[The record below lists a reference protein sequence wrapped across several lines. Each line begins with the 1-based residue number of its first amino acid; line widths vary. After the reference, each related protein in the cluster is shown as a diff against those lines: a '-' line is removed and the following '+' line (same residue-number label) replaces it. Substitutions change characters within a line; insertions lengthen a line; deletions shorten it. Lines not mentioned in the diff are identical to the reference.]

1 MHSKML
7 LLAGVALCL
16 VGQSAAAASPEP
28 PLAAE
33 PALRRTLT
41 VTTTE
46 TIEGLGKAPD
56 EKDKAALNTLAA
68 NCEARSQKH
77 AWQGWTK
84 GGEYQRAEALDS
96 IRQLRNGGSIAQ
108 VENASDCLKRYYG
121 LRAGRQQTALDAE
134 SGMVFFGAVGSLA
147 SVNAGATTQAYWN
160 YAAILPVVV
169 AEFNANEPTR
179 DLYAGARI
187 GLDIVAGRYLR
198 LAVLTDILEKN
209 TGASSSRKT
218 VAHIEGCNALKALK
232 PVEDWA
238 SGEDKTAMLP
248 DYRKLRQACDNATFM
263 DLGLQGLCDAA
274 VAWRTSYSSAYARDL
289 LRLDDEILNKD
300 RDLRYSPIE
309 TLSAMAA
316 APFTAAATLLSGEN
330 GSKAVDRL
338 KTQRVFSALNVPLE
352 PINLPPPPAP
362 MPDYLVVG
370 DAALARPAAAL
381 AAETAAPKLSA
392 KAAAAAALVQPR
404 KPTAQEVQV
413 MLNTLQAAAKGL
425 NTARGDLNNRL
436 MIANRIAT
444 LAAYDRLDFNY
455 DANTARISVVLA
467 TTAPPP
473 LTSPLAGR

>member
-1 MHSKML
+1 MRNRAWSS
-7 LLAGVALCL
+7 
-16 VGQSAAAASPEP
+16 SAA
-28 PLAAE
+28 
-33 PALRRTLT
+33 
-41 VTTTE
+41 
-46 TIEGLGKAPD
+46 
-56 EKDKAALNTLAA
+56 
-68 NCEARSQKH
+68 
-77 AWQGWTK
+77 
-84 GGEYQRAEALDS
+84 
-96 IRQLRNGGSIAQ
+96 
-108 VENASDCLKRYYG
+108 
-121 LRAGRQQTALDAE
+121 
-134 SGMVFFGAVGSLA
+134 GSLA

-274 VAWRTSYSSAYARDL
+274 VAWKTSYSSAYARDL

-338 KTQRVFSALNVPLE
+338 KTQRAS
-352 PINLPPPPAP
+352 
-362 MPDYLVVG
+362 
-370 DAALARPAAAL
+370 R
-381 AAETAAPKLSA
+381 
-392 KAAAAAALVQPR
+392 R
-404 KPTAQEVQV
+404 
-413 MLNTLQAAAKGL
+413 
-425 NTARGDLNNRL
+425 
-436 MIANRIAT
+436 
-444 LAAYDRLDFNY
+444 
-455 DANTARISVVLA
+455 
-467 TTAPPP
+467 
-473 LTSPLAGR
+473 